1 MCPLKALTLLWGVS
15 PYKPTTRRPQQ
26 QRAGKPQYFT
36 GIGQSPAIE
45 PEENILLMGTSKE
58 KTVLRIGQG
67 GWGFQSCHNQH
78 CLFRHLRSV
87 PVLSIQKPAWQRGMA
102 WYCTWLNN
110 GRLGNSSLTRVKFI
124 RRYITYCSYLL
135 NKSPPWPHR
144 MLRQGLTKIS
154 KIKTLL
160 WLKLIC

>member
-1 MCPLKALTLLWGVS
+1 MRQCWPVCPMKALTQLWGVS

-26 QRAGKPQYFT
+26 QHAGKPQSFT
-36 GIGQSPAIE
+36 GIGQAQLKSQRKNPS
-45 PEENILLMGTSKE
+45 NGTSKE

-87 PVLSIQKPAWQRGMA
+87 PLLSIQKPAWQWAMA

-110 GRLGNSSLTRVKFI
+110 GRLGYSSLTGWVKFI
-124 RRYITYCSYLL
+124 RLYITYCSYLL
-135 NKSPPWPHR
+135 KKYLDIQNVETMSDKV
-144 MLRQGLTKIS
+144 L
-154 KIKTLL
+154 
-160 WLKLIC
+160 C